1 MENSILLSTK
11 DVLNIETGQTVF
23 DEQVLIAINAAFSVR
38 DDRGVIYGVVVS
50 DETATWSGLGLEDH
64 VTNMV
69 KTYVNLKARMLFD
82 PPTTSYL
89 VDAMEEQIREF
100 EIRLSLKREWAL
112 DPVDPLLG
120 S

>member
-1 MENSILLSTK
+1 MEDNILLSTK
-11 DVLNIETGQTVF
+11 TVLNVEDESDVF
-23 DEQVLIAINAAFSVR
+23 DEEILIAINSAFSVL
-38 DDRGVIYGVVVS
+38 DDLGVISGVVIE
-50 DETATWSGLGLEDH
+50 DTETWSALGLEDH
-64 VTNMV
+64 ITSMV

-89 VDAMEEQIREF
+89 ITAMEGQIKEF

-112 DPVDPLLG
+112 DPVDPLQT